1 MSNIH
6 SKPKIK
12 AKSESVLDVTFA
24 LPKKKKKKSMTGREG
39 SRGMVVP
46 C

>member
-24 LPKKKKKKSMTGREG
+24 LPKKKKKSMTGREG